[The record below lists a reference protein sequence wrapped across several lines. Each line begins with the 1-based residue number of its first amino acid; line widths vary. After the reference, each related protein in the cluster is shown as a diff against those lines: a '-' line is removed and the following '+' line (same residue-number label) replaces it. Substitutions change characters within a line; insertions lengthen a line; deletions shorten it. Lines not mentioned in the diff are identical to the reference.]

1 MNNHFQSRETTSTV
15 IGFWSETIGLNGSS
29 ELVVFQVIVARIA
42 IMIIGTVQ
50 TTASILL
57 EWDQFGL
64 YLAFVLEARY
74 FQANAKAMI
83 ITGITT
89 ISINPMAVSIS
100 VLCSSPI
107 APLGSINAVLQPLNI
122 NAEANKDNI
131 PILLLYFLS
140 LI

>member
-1 MNNHFQSRETTSTV
+1 M
-15 IGFWSETIGLNGSS
+15 I
-29 ELVVFQVIVARIA
+29 
-42 IMIIGTVQ
+42 IIGTVQ

-57 EWDQFGL
+57 EWDQSGL
-64 YLAFVLEARY
+64 YFAFVLEARY
-74 FQANAKAMI
+74 FQAKANAMI

-89 ISINPMAVSIS
+89 ISIKPIAVKIS

-122 NAEANKDNI
+122 TAEANKDNI

>member
-1 MNNHFQSRETTSTV
+1 MNNHFQSRDTTSTV
-15 IGFWSETIGLNGSS
+15 IGFWSDTIGLNGSS
-29 ELVVFQVIVARIA
+29 AWVVFQVIVAR
-42 IMIIGTVQ
+42 
-50 TTASILL
+50 
-57 EWDQFGL
+57 
-64 YLAFVLEARY
+64 
-74 FQANAKAMI
+74 KAMI

-89 ISINPMAVSIS
+89 ISIKPIAVKIS